1 MEGEDVNESIKIMC
15 ETILKNSNSMNELIK
30 SSLDKVK
37 KEIEIINGKESIS
50 DNDIRLIKEI
60 NRLINSV
67 SMYEWLLLNK
77 VEVIEEL
84 IKYI

>member
-15 ETILKNSNSMNELIK
+15 ETILKNSNSMNKLIK

-37 KEIEIINGKESIS
+37 KEIEIINEKESIS

-60 NRLINSV
+60 NRLINSI

-84 IKYI
+84 IKCI

>member
-15 ETILKNSNSMNELIK
+15 QTILKNSNSMNKLIK

-37 KEIEIINGKESIS
+37 KEIEIINEKESIS

-60 NRLINSV
+60 NRLINSI

-84 IKYI
+84 IKCI

>member
-15 ETILKNSNSMNELIK
+15 ETILKNSNSMNKLIK

-37 KEIEIINGKESIS
+37 KEIEIINEKESIS

-60 NRLINSV
+60 NRLINSI

-84 IKYI
+84 IRCI